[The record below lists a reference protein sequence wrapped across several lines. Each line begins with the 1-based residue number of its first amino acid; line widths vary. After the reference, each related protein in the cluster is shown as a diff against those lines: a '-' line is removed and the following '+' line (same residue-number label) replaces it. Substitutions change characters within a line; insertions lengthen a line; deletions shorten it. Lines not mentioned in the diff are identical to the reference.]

1 MKELKKKIES
11 SGLLKSFIAD
21 MVGVS
26 SSHLSQMLSGKAT
39 MPEEIRTKINAILIQ
54 ASKIAV

>member
-1 MKELKKKIES
+1 MDKIKKDIEE

-26 SSHLSQMLSGKAT
+26 SAHLSMMLNKKAT
-39 MPEEIRTKINAILIQ
+39 MPEKVRNDITNILEQ
-54 ASKIAV
+54 AKKIAV